1 MMYPLVR
8 DLAAAG
14 ARVRVPAAVACRVLG
29 FSTQAYYKWLKEPVS
44 QRDWDD
50 AHLINAALDIH
61 EGDREFGYRFI
72 ADELAAQGVRASENR
87 VHRLCKLEQIY
98 SSISRRGRKHG
109 RSGPPAHDDLVQR
122 KFRATAPN
130 SIWLTDI
137 TEHPTSEGK
146 LYIALVKD
154 CFAGRIVG
162 YSMGPR
168 MTAQLTID
176 ALNMAVAHRDSC
188 AGVIVHSD
196 RGSQYRSKAFR
207 ERLLVVGAKGSMGQ
221 VRTCADNA
229 AMESFNSLLQKNVL
243 DRKRTWATRAE
254 LRIAVITWIE
264 ATYHR
269 RRRQRALGK
278 LTPIEFEMI
287 YSAPTGTDEI
297 AA

>member
-14 ARVRVPAAVACRVLG
+14 APVRVPVAVACRVLK
-29 FSTQAYYKWLKEPVS
+29 FSPQAYYKWLTDPVS

-50 AHLINAALDIH
+50 AHLINAAVDIH
-61 EGDREFGYRFI
+61 EDDPEFGYRFI
-72 ADELAAQGVRASENR
+72 ADELAAQGFAASENR
-87 VHRLCKLEQIY
+87 VHRICALQQIY
-98 SSISRRGRKHG
+98 SSISRRGRRTT

-122 KFRATAPN
+122 EFVAAAPN
-130 SIWLTDI
+130 AIWLTDI

-146 LYIALVKD
+146 LYICLVKD

-168 MTAQLTID
+168 MTADLAVN
-176 ALNMAVAHRDSC
+176 ALNMAVAHRGSC

-207 ERLLVVGAKGSMGQ
+207 TRLTAVGAKGSMGQ
-221 VRTCADNA
+221 VHTCADNA

-243 DRKRTWATRAE
+243 DRQRTWATRAQ
-254 LRIAVITWIE
+254 LRLAVISWIE
-264 ATYHR
+264 GTYHR
-269 RRRQRALGK
+269 RRRQRRLGK
-278 LTPIEFEMI
+278 LTPIEFETI
-287 YSAPTGTDEI
+287 H
-297 AA
+297 AASTEAVPIPA